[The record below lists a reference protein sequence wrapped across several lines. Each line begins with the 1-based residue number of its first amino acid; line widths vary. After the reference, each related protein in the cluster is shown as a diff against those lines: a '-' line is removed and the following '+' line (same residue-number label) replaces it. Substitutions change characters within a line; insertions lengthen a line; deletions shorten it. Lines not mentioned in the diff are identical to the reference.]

1 MRFRLRHKVVLVLGC
16 VLVALVLSACG
27 GTVQSKRE
35 VESTPQAIKKAIM
48 VEATVQVAPTAT
60 FTHKPQPIATPTAV
74 PPGLTPSLTPTS
86 TPTLTST
93 HHFQRGEDYVAQG
106 DHEKAIGQY
115 DQAILLDRQYASA
128 YYHWGIAYCAR
139 VQYERAIKDLDEA
152 IRLDPQN
159 AIAYYNRGIAYG
171 RLKQ

>member
-27 GTVQSKRE
+27 GTAQSKRE

-60 FTHKPQPIATPTAV
+60 FTHTPQPITTPRAV
-74 PPGLTPSLTPTS
+74 PPGLTPSPTPTS

-128 YYHWGIAYCAR
+128 YYHRGIAYAALG
-139 VQYERAIKDLDEA
+139 QYERAIQDFDEA
-152 IRLDPQN
+152 IRLDPQE
-159 AIAYYNRGIAYG
+159 ADA
-171 RLKQ
+171 